1 MTLQQL
7 KYVTTVAQTGTISDA
22 ARKLFISQPSL
33 TKAVRELEKEM
44 GITIFER
51 TNRGIVISKEG
62 ETFLGYARQ
71 VLEQAALL
79 EETYK
84 KKKAGRKQ
92 EFSVSTQHYSFSQC
106 ICGTDRAVWKRK
118 V

>member
-22 ARKLFISQPSL
+22 AKKLFISQPSL

-62 ETFLGYARQ
+62 ETFLGYAQ
-71 VLEQAALL
+71 TGSGTGGTAGGNIQEKSWA
-79 EETYK
+79 ET
-84 KKKAGRKQ
+84 G
-92 EFSVSTQHYSFSQC
+92 
-106 ICGTDRAVWKRK
+106 I
-118 V
+118 

>member
-22 ARKLFISQPSL
+22 AKKLFISQPSL

-44 GITIFER
+44 EITIFER

-71 VLEQAALL
+71 VLEQAAQL
-79 EETYK
+79 EET
-84 KKKAGRKQ
+84 
-92 EFSVSTQHYSFSQC
+92 
-106 ICGTDRAVWKRK
+106 
-118 V
+118 

>member
-22 ARKLFISQPSL
+22 AKKLFISQPSL

-44 GITIFER
+44 EITIFER

-62 ETFLGYARQ
+62 ETFLGCIQRRRDFPRICK
-71 VLEQAALL
+71 
-79 EETYK
+79 TSTG
-84 KKKAGRKQ
+84 AGG
-92 EFSVSTQHYSFSQC
+92 
-106 ICGTDRAVWKRK
+106 IDRREI
-118 V
+118 

>member
-1 MTLQQL
+1 M
-7 KYVTTVAQTGTISDA
+7 
-22 ARKLFISQPSL
+22 
-33 TKAVRELEKEM
+33 E
-44 GITIFER
+44 ITIFER

-84 KKKAGRKQ
+84 KKAGRKQ
-92 EFSVSTQHYSFSQC
+92 EFCVSTQHYSFAVNAFVELIEQYGSESM
-106 ICGTDRAVWKRK
+106 ISVCGKPRHMKS
-118 V
+118 

>member
-22 ARKLFISQPSL
+22 AKKLFISQPSL

-71 VLEQAALL
+71 VLEQAASLGL
-79 EETYK
+79 NI
-84 KKKAGRKQ
+84 AG
-92 EFSVSTQHYSFSQC
+92 EHFEAAASGNGPVDAAS
-106 ICGTDRAVWKRK
+106 
-118 V
+118 

>member
-22 ARKLFISQPSL
+22 AKKLFISQPSL

-44 GITIFER
+44 EITIFER

-71 VLEQAALL
+71 MRFTYSLIAVTTPEPTVLPPSRIA
-79 EETYK
+79 
-84 KKKAGRKQ
+84 
-92 EFSVSTQHYSFSQC
+92 
-106 ICGTDRAVWKRK
+106 KRRPSSIAIG
-118 V
+118 

>member
-22 ARKLFISQPSL
+22 AKKLFISQPSL

-44 GITIFER
+44 EITIFER

-62 ETFLGYARQ
+62 ETFLGYAIIS
-71 VLEQAALL
+71 LL
-79 EETYK
+79 P
-84 KKKAGRKQ
+84 
-92 EFSVSTQHYSFSQC
+92 SVVRSLLPTVRHSS
-106 ICGTDRAVWKRK
+106 AM
-118 V
+118 